1 MTIRSNTNAATISN
15 ANDRASATACPRL
28 LGGKELGSASTTP
41 KSEIAFIDPGID
53 DLQTLLKGIRPD
65 VEPILLSRDEPAMRQ
80 IAGALKGRGPLKA
93 IHVIAHGKPGEIS
106 FSSGS
111 CRLKHSPPSSMSLPS
126 SEQLLRM
133 ENFAGGFAKL
143 GQRSIGPTPNAS
155 SNTFVGPAVRNAR
168 DSLACAKQPR
178 PLQLP
183 AIKEIESVMCGPF

>member
-1 MTIRSNTNAATISN
+1 MTIRSNTNATIISN

-28 LGGKELGSASTTP
+28 LGGKELGPASTTA

-80 IAGALKGRGPLKA
+80 IAGALKGRGPLKV

-111 CRLKHSPPSSMSLPS
+111 LSLETLPTFIN
-126 SEQLLRM
+126 ELALIGAAVADGELRRW
-133 ENFAGGFAKL
+133 FC
-143 GQRSIGPTPNAS
+143 QIGPAINW
-155 SNTFVGPAVRNAR
+155 SNTKCFLEYFCRSGGAQCEGLAGVR
-168 DSLACAKQPR
+168 
-178 PLQLP
+178 
-183 AIKEIESVMCGPF
+183 